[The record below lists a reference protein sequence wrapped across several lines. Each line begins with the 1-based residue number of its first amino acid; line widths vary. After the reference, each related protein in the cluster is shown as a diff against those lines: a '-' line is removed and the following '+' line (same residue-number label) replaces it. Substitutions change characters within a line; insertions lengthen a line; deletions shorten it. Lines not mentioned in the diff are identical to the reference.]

1 MGHRLN
7 PSSGARR
14 YRDYY
19 FNLNFNHNSPEK
31 GIGFLFFSKQDQTQ
45 VQYSAAIKEKLV
57 LLNFSFLNQTNH

>member
-14 YRDYY
+14 YRDYN